1 MVGKI
6 TNKKNGGKQKG
17 GKRKYIKKGY
27 ISTKKV
33 KAIAKQVVN
42 NKLETYD
49 QNWNWVLQPFVLQS
63 GTSTMINNYFILN
76 PSNATANGYDI
87 VRGTGSGQMTGNKIS
102 LKSAYL
108 KYVITSN
115 VYHATTNLVPQPYI
129 ARIYFFKSKRY
140 PMNDPQTNLYCGSGP
155 SANFF
160 DIGTSDIGFFG
171 NVADLTETVNRDAY
185 IYLGSKT
192 FKIGQAIPAIQSVN
206 NSTPNYPYSNN
217 DFKMCVYGKWNV
229 TKYLPK
235 TMNRDDGSGTWQNP
249 YVIGLIQIVAAS
261 GYNIAATQQPL
272 TFNLS
277 LDLTYTDA

>member
-1 MVGKI
+1 MAI
-6 TNKKNGGKQKG
+6 KKTVTKKKVY
-17 GKRKYIKKGY
+17 KRKYIKKASL
-27 ISTKKV
+27 STKKV
-33 KAIAKQVVN
+33 KDIAKQVIS
-42 NKLETYD
+42 NKLEHKD
-49 QNWNWVLQPFVLQS
+49 QNWNWVLQPLVLQS
-63 GTSTMINNYFILN
+63 GTSTMVNNYFVLN
-76 PSNATANGYDI
+76 PSNASANGYDI
-87 VRGTGSGQMTGNKIS
+87 VRGSNSGQMNGNKIN

-115 VYHATTNLVPQPYI
+115 VYNATTNVVPQPYI
-129 ARIYFFKSKRY
+129 ARIYFFKSKRF
-140 PMNDPQTNLYCGSGP
+140 PMNDPQTNLYCGSGA

-192 FKIGQAIPAIQSVN
+192 FKIGQAVPPIQSVN
-206 NSTPNYPYSNN
+206 NSTPNYYFSNN
-217 DFKMCVYGKWNV
+217 DFNMCVYGKMNV
-229 TKYLPK
+229 SKYLPK
-235 TMNRDDGSGTWQNP
+235 IMTRDDGAGVWQNP

-261 GYNIAATQQPL
+261 GYNISANQQPL